1 MRPYPKA
8 IPIKEMSMDRYIKII
23 LTIIAVLLTL
33 HLLGP
38 FFAARTAK
46 AGSGIMDVNIVKV
59 DGRYISRGIP
69 VIVIK

>member
-1 MRPYPKA
+1 
-8 IPIKEMSMDRYIKII
+8 MSMDRYIKII

-33 HLLGP
+33 HLLWP